1 MGIVFFAMVINIFVL
16 LASKSE
22 EEYFARFMI
31 IILLQFVFWI
41 IYILVSIALV
51 LKFINNLMSMSKYN
65 VKSSQNVF
73 DLTLNSSQEKMVNLS
88 AKYLS
93 LFAIAAS
100 LSAVPLIMTILMIGG
115 FPYQLYWCS
124 VVIDVCINIICLLLQ
139 YGYMNSVYLKY
150 CYRIDACCKRVA
162 ASQMRDRVRDI
173 VSASKQSQPIRN
185 ETEIATLTPSES
197 SQSIDV

>member
-1 MGIVFFAMVINIFVL
+1 MGAFVIDVFVVIAF
-16 LASKSE
+16 SKSE
-22 EEYFARFMI
+22 EEYFARFI
-31 IILLQFVFWI
+31 VGFFVLIAFWI
-41 IYILVSIALV
+41 IYFLMSIALV
-51 LKFINNLMSMSKYN
+51 FKFINNLMSMSKYN

-73 DLTLNSSQEKMVNLS
+73 DLTLNASQKKMVNLS

-93 LFAIAAS
+93 LFAIAMAA
-100 LSAVPLIMTILMIGG
+100 SAVPLIIMILIGYG
-115 FPYQLYWCS
+115 LPYHFYYCPL
-124 VVIDVCINIICLLLQ
+124 VFDVCINIICLQLQ